1 MFEKGKLY
9 TVLGVDGI
17 NISRSEGVNVTLD
30 NDSLDINLDNIE
42 DEIFNEIT
50 SDTDSFIDNGLDLFV
65 SVGQDDNELYAIDVL
80 EIADEDGFAE
90 SDFVF
95 DAADNED
102 EDEEPKDKDP
112 EEDA

>member
-42 DEIFNEIT
+42 DEIFAEIT
-50 SDTDSFIDNGLDLFV
+50 GDTDSFIDNGLDLFV

-95 DAADNED
+95 DAADDED
-102 EDEEPKDKDP
+102 EEEEPKDKDP
-112 EEDA
+112 EEDD